1 MGSGGR
7 ALANKCI
14 CHARLKRS
22 GAWGYVKNADKM
34 PAPRCATYNSGFD
47 RVFEAHR
54 QKAKQRTTQVSCKK

>member
-34 PAPRCATYNSGFD
+34 PARRCAIYNGGFD
-47 RVFEAHR
+47 LVFEAHR
-54 QKAKQRTTQVSCKK
+54 

>member
-1 MGSGGR
+1 MDSGGR

-34 PAPRCATYNSGFD
+34 PARRCAIYNGGFD
-47 RVFEAHR
+47 LVFEAHR
-54 QKAKQRTTQVSCKK
+54 